1 MKPFAALL
9 ASALVASVLSV
20 PAAGHERAPG
30 KEAPHPSMGGEA
42 AMKGQ
47 HERMARF
54 GEAAGKLTE
63 AIVRSDRRGAEDAA
77 TLLIRSLAGHE
88 HDVPHKNASRSKE
101 FHALFIELGKRTEA
115 LRGLLA
121 AGRLAPAAES
131 YGRVLE
137 VCVSCH
143 AKFRD

>member
-20 PAAGHERAPG
+20 PVAGHEHAPG
-30 KEAPHPSMGGEA
+30 KEAPHAPMGGEE
-42 AMKGQ
+42 AMRSQ

-54 GEAAGKLTE
+54 REAATALTE
-63 AIVRSDRRGAEDAA
+63 AFVRSDREAALDAA

-88 HDVPHKNASRSKE
+88 RDIPHKNASRSKE
-101 FHALFIELGKRTEA
+101 FHALFTELGKRTEA

-121 AGRLAPAAES
+121 AGRLARAAES

-143 AKFRD
+143 AIFRD